1 MYSLS
6 SSSTAFVRALLP
18 LAAGVAAAL
27 WCGAA
32 EARQMP
38 LPVGLNNVPAD
49 EYPSELVDINIE
61 DRAGN
66 SVPTDVKLIDED
78 GNSVELGSYFDGKRP
93 VLLVL
98 AYYSCPMLCTLVL
111 NGVGNSLKKVAWTA
125 GNEYRVVTV
134 SIDPRDTPEIAKA
147 KRETYIEDYGRH
159 VSSDA
164 WAFLTGEEAE
174 IKRLAE
180 SVGFSYSWDDVT
192 QQYVHAAGG
201 FVLTP
206 DARVSRTFYGIEF
219 NPRDLRLAISEAS
232 DGRVG
237 SAFEKVLLFCF
248 HYDPQAKGYVVAAF
262 RFMRAGGILTA
273 LILGLWI
280 GRFWRRERRR
290 ATSPQEL

>member
-1 MYSLS
+1 MFP
-6 SSSTAFVRALLP
+6 SSSTSATRTRALLS
-18 LAAGVAAAL
+18 LAASVVAAL
-27 WCGAA
+27 WCGPA

-38 LPVGLNNVPAD
+38 RPIGQNNVVAD
-49 EYPSELVDINIE
+49 QYPDELVDITIE

-66 SVPTDVKLIDED
+66 DVPTDVKLIDED
-78 GNSVELGSYFDGKRP
+78 GNTVELSSYFDGKRP

-111 NGVGNSLKKVAWTA
+111 NGVSNSLKNVAWTA
-125 GNEYRVVTV
+125 GNEFRVVTV

-159 VSSDA
+159 VSSDS
-164 WAFLTGEEAE
+164 WAFLTGEETE
-174 IKRLAE
+174 LRRLADA
-180 SVGFSYSWDDVT
+180 VGFSYSWDEAT

-206 DARVSRTFYGIEF
+206 DARVSRTLYGIEF

-262 RFMRAGGILTA
+262 RVMKAGGILTA
-273 LILGLWI
+273 LILGLWL